1 MLPHHLTTA
10 GQHPGKGGRFDDP
23 QSLLFLAGRFLEHVR
38 VRNYSPRTVYRL
50 DRHLAYFRKY
60 CEALGLTQARQVT
73 RAVVLSYQSYLF
85 HYKKSDGDPLS
96 VGTQS
101 QWLVGLVQFFSYLT
115 KEGLILYN
123 PASDIDFPRKEKR
136 LPKALLSAEDVQTI
150 LTSLDTREPA
160 GIRDRAIIET
170 LYSTGIRRMELCNL
184 DIGHIDLAGG
194 LVRVFQGKGKK
205 DRVVPIG
212 ARAIEW
218 VEKYLDRGAAALV
231 PLDEPAGAIPDQ
243 LGHALHGKPPH
254 EDCAGD
260 HPAGRHRQARQLP
273 PVPPRVR
280 HRLAVQRLRRAAHP
294 DHAGPCQPGDDAD
307 LHAPR
312 DYRAAGG
319 PQALSPGQLP
329 AQATYNAARDARVAF
344 DAFMIVHAWEGP
356 WGLGGAGPARPSRV
370 ASTADPPGA
379 APGASGRRSR
389 RRPTGLPLRHDPG
402 SERPH
407 LCEPARTARRW
418 GRRCVYE
425 PSGTPFSF
433 LYTNWRPTG
442 GRVGRSSIAVA
453 ATCVQ
458 DCGASRPARGRQ
470 NVRGGFRLSIKSRLA
485 ALASPSSALAGEPR
499 LSNVTTANK
508 WPTGRLLLLAA
519 QAAPDRA
526 AEGGTMPPRQARRAA
541 A

>member
-1 MLPHHLTTA
+1 MLPHHLETA
-10 GQHPGKGGRFDDP
+10 GGGGQHPGKGGHFDDP

-85 HYKKSDGDPLS
+85 HYRKPDGAPLS
-96 VGTQS
+96 IGTQS

-218 VEKYLDRGAAALV
+218 VEKYLADVRPRLCPSMNQHAVFLTNWSTRYTESHLTKIVREIIRQSGIIKPGSCHLFRHAFATGLLSNGCDV
-231 PLDEPAGAIPDQ
+231 RHIQ
-243 LGHALHGKPPH
+243 IMLGHASLETTQIYTHLAITELQEAHKRYHPASCPPKPPTT
-254 EDCAGD
+254 
-260 HPAGRHRQARQLP
+260 P
-273 PVPPRVR
+273 P
-280 HRLAVQRLRRAAHP
+280 
-294 DHAGPCQPGDDAD
+294 
-307 LHAPR
+307 
-312 DYRAAGG
+312 
-319 PQALSPGQLP
+319 
-329 AQATYNAARDARVAF
+329 
-344 DAFMIVHAWEGP
+344 E
-356 WGLGGAGPARPSRV
+356 
-370 ASTADPPGA
+370 
-379 APGASGRRSR
+379 
-389 RRPTGLPLRHDPG
+389 
-402 SERPH
+402 
-407 LCEPARTARRW
+407 
-418 GRRCVYE
+418 
-425 PSGTPFSF
+425 TPE
-433 LYTNWRPTG
+433 
-442 GRVGRSSIAVA
+442 
-453 ATCVQ
+453 
-458 DCGASRPARGRQ
+458 
-470 NVRGGFRLSIKSRLA
+470 
-485 ALASPSSALAGEPR
+485 SPSTPS
-499 LSNVTTANK
+499 
-508 WPTGRLLLLAA
+508 
-519 QAAPDRA
+519 
-526 AEGGTMPPRQARRAA
+526 
-541 A
+541 